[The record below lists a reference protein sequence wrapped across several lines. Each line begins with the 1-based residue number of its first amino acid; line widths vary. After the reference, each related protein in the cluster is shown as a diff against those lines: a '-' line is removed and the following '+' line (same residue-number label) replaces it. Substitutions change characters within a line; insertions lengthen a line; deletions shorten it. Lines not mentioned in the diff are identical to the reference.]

1 MADCIFCKIN
11 AGEMPSYTVYEDAD
25 TRAFLD
31 ITPATDGHVMV
42 VHKRHEEKITGY
54 TKEELG
60 AVFATVSKV
69 AGALEKEFGTPVLSI
84 GINHG
89 EPAGVHHMHVHI
101 LPRYGGDRGGIMQT
115 LPGKKPRE
123 DVAHVAKRIR
133 EKLG

>member
-11 AGEMPSYTVYEDAD
+11 AGEMPSYTVYEDTK

-31 ITPATDGHVMV
+31 ISPATDGHAMV

-60 AVFATVSKV
+60 AVFATVAKV
-69 AGALEKEFGTPVLSI
+69 ARALEEEFGTPILSI

-89 EPAGVHHMHVHI
+89 EPAGVHHMHVHL
-101 LPRYGGDRGGIMQT
+101 LPRYEGDRGGIMQT
-115 LPGKKPRE
+115 LPEKKPHE
-123 DVAHVAKRIR
+123 DVARVAKRIR